1 MKGVFGLA
9 SKLVAMVVSES
20 QCSLKIFVTSVE
32 DTIAGAQRSSSDVTI
47 ACRFLDYPTFFI
59 NPSRRA
65 QAASSVRKAVFQNGK
80 SCVLAEEGHQLR
92 GLIAE
97 VRSWSIIRAA

>member
-1 MKGVFGLA
+1 MIGLA
-9 SKLVAMVVSES
+9 SKLVAMAVSES
-20 QCSLKIFVTSVE
+20 QCSLKVFVTSVE
-32 DTIAGAQRSSSDVTI
+32 DTTAGAQRSSPEVTI

-65 QAASSVRKAVFQNGK
+65 QAANSVKKAVFQNGK
-80 SCVLAEEGHQLR
+80 SCVLAEEGDQLR

-97 VRSWSIIRAA
+97 VRSWSIIKAAW